1 MISRRLLRIKVLQEL
16 YALHKTDV
24 PSIMQFEKEL
34 IRSIEK
40 TYDLYRIV
48 LLLIAELQAQAEQR
62 IARSKARKL
71 PAKEDLNPNVRF
83 VENKTISILRR
94 NWSLSQF
101 VKESKFSWRDHP
113 EFVKELFNT
122 VIQSELYCNYM
133 AAPVTNFEI
142 DKKFVLD
149 LLDEFIL
156 NSEVVDSWLEEQSI
170 YWNDDLEYAGSMA
183 AKTVD
188 RIKDVDGQHVQLM
201 NKFKNQ
207 EDEDFFKILFRKSAV
222 NAKYY
227 NELIQHQVE
236 NWDVERIA
244 FMDVINMQMAICEMI
259 EFPAVPIKVSLNEYL
274 EISKNYSTDKSSVFI
289 NGILDKI
296 IITLKNDKIVVKTGR
311 GLIGDEE
318 TVGSEM

>member
-1 MISRRLLRIKVLQEL
+1 MRIKVLQEL
-16 YALHKTDV
+16 YALHKTDA

-48 LLLIAELQAQAEQR
+48 LLLLAELQEQAEQR
-62 IARSKARKL
+62 IERSKARKL
-71 PAKEDLNPNVRF
+71 PAKEDLNPNIRF
-83 VENKTISILRR
+83 VENKTLSIIRR
-94 NWSLSQF
+94 NWSLAQF
-101 VKESKFSWRDHP
+101 VKESKFSWKNHP
-113 EFVKELFNT
+113 EFIKELFNG
-122 VIQSELYCNYM
+122 ILQSELYCTYM
-133 AAPVTNFEI
+133 AAQTTDFEN
-142 DKKFVLD
+142 DQKFVLD

-156 NSEVVDSWLEEQSI
+156 NNEVVDNWLEEQSI

-183 AKTVD
+183 AKTVA
-188 RIKDVDGQHVQLM
+188 RIKNVDGQHVPLM

-207 EDEDFFKILFRKSAV
+207 EDEDFFKTLFRKSAV

-227 NELIQHQVE
+227 NELIQKQVD

-244 FMDVINMQMAICEMI
+244 FMDVIVMQMAICEMI
-259 EFPAVPIKVSLNEYL
+259 EFPAIPIKVTLNEYL
-274 EISKNYSTDKSSVFI
+274 EISKYYSTDKSSVFI

-296 IITLKNDKIVVKTGR
+296 IVTLKNDKIVIKTGR

>member
-16 YALHKTDV
+16 YALHKTDA

-48 LLLIAELQAQAEQR
+48 LLLLAELQEQAEQR
-62 IARSKARKL
+62 IERSKARKL
-71 PAKEDLNPNVRF
+71 PAKEDLNPNIRF
-83 VENKTISILRR
+83 VENKTLSIIRR
-94 NWSLSQF
+94 NWSLAQF
-101 VKESKFSWRDHP
+101 VKESKFSWKNHP
-113 EFVKELFNT
+113 EFIKELFNG
-122 VIQSELYCNYM
+122 ILQSELYCTYM
-133 AAPVTNFEI
+133 AAQTTDFEN
-142 DKKFVLD
+142 DQKFVLD

-156 NSEVVDSWLEEQSI
+156 NNEVVDNWLEEQSI

-183 AKTVD
+183 AKTVA
-188 RIKDVDGQHVQLM
+188 RIKNVDGQHVPLM

-207 EDEDFFKILFRKSAV
+207 EDEDFFKTLFRKSAV

-227 NELIQHQVE
+227 NELIQKQVD

-244 FMDVINMQMAICEMI
+244 FMDVIVMQMAICEMI
-259 EFPAVPIKVSLNEYL
+259 EFPAIPIKVTLNEYL
-274 EISKNYSTDKSSVFI
+274 EISKYYSTDKSSVFI

-296 IITLKNDKIVVKTGR
+296 IVTLKNDKIVIKTGR

>member
-16 YALHKTDV
+16 YALHKSDA

-48 LLLIAELQAQAEQR
+48 LLLLVELQEQADIR
-62 IARSKARKL
+62 IKRSMAKKL
-71 PAKEDLNPNVRF
+71 PAKEDLNPNSRF
-83 VENKTISILRR
+83 VENLTLKILSR
-94 NWSLSQF
+94 NWALSQF
-101 VKESKFSWRDHP
+101 VKESKFSWKDHP
-113 EFVKELFNT
+113 EFIKELFNN
-122 VIQSELYCNYM
+122 ISQSELYCNYM
-133 AAPVTNFEI
+133 AANNSDFEQ

-156 NSEVVDSWLEEQSI
+156 NNEIVDNWLEEQSI

-183 AKTVD
+183 AKTLS
-188 RIKDVDGQHVQLM
+188 RIKDTDGQHVPLM
-201 NKFKNQ
+201 SKFKNQ
-207 EDEDFFKILFRKSAV
+207 EDEDFFKTLFRKSAI

-227 NELIQHQVE
+227 NELIQKQVE

-244 FMDVINMQMAICEMI
+244 FMDIIVMHMAICEII

-274 EISKNYSTDKSSVFI
+274 EISKYYSTEKSSVFI
-289 NGILDKI
+289 NGILDRI
-296 IITLKNDKIVVKTGR
+296 IATLKNDKIVVKTGR

-318 TVGSEM
+318 IVGSEL